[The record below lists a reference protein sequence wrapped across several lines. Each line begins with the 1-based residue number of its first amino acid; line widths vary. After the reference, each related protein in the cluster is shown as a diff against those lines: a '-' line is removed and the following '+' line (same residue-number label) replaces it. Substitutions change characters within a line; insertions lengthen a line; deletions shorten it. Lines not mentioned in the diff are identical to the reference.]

1 MDEALLGKIK
11 NTLLVIL
18 KTREE
23 ASAVAVLGAATG
35 WDLTHIEPEY
45 GDDEE
50 WWGARI
56 FLPAEAYARFPASGR
71 KRVEGIIS
79 NTLNEITRSVGHH
92 FSWVQIV
99 PQLVEELNES
109 QADLVRWVRETWPKE
124 LERENASDD
133 DIPF

>member
-23 ASAVAVLGAATG
+23 ASAVAVLGAATH
-35 WDLTHIEPEY
+35 WELERIQPDY
-45 GDDEE
+45 GDDDE

-56 FLPAEAYARFPASGR
+56 FLPAQAYARFPASNR
-71 KRVEGIIS
+71 KRVEGTIS
-79 NTLNEITRSVGHH
+79 KTLDEITRSVGHH
-92 FSWVQIV
+92 FSWVQVV

-124 LERENASDD
+124 LGRENAPDD